1 MRFPLHIALRYL
13 FSKKKHNAINIISG
27 ICAVGIA
34 LATTALVGVL
44 SVYNGFQDLISQL
57 FSSLDPDLKISLV
70 EGKVFDS
77 DMESIQKVKTLDFV
91 KVASEVLEDNA
102 LVRNENKQAAIT
114 LKGVDSCYNN
124 LADTDAILHAGQFVL
139 KDSQSDYAVI
149 GAALSA
155 QIEVG
160 VNFVSPITL
169 YTPKHDTKI
178 NVANPEN
185 AFQERLIYVS
195 GIYSIRQQETDSKF
209 VFIPLDLARELFDYE
224 GKACTSI
231 ELKIDGKKDIED
243 AKREIEEILGEGF
256 SVKDKEQQHDDFYSM
271 LKIEK
276 WITFLIL
283 TFILLIAVFNV
294 IGSLTMLILEKKN
307 DIETLHSLGA
317 SYKEIR
323 KIFVAEGWMITVFGT
338 FAGVILGLAF
348 CLCQQWFGIIK
359 LDGDGSGS
367 FIVNA
372 YPVDV
377 QFSDIITI
385 IATVLLAGLL
395 IAWYPTRNIGKQKT
409 GEV

>member
-1 MRFPLHIALRYL
+1 
-13 FSKKKHNAINIISG
+13 
-27 ICAVGIA
+27 
-34 LATTALVGVL
+34 
-44 SVYNGFQDLISQL
+44 
-57 FSSLDPDLKISLV
+57 
-70 EGKVFDS
+70 
-77 DMESIQKVKTLDFV
+77 
-91 KVASEVLEDNA
+91 
-102 LVRNENKQAAIT
+102 
-114 LKGVDSCYNN
+114 
-124 LADTDAILHAGQFVL
+124 VL

-243 AKREIEEILGEGF
+243 AKREIEDILGDGF